1 MTTSHIFYAFPDSGL
16 KHYCLACVRYR
27 EIVGSSSSIA
37 TEWPTYKVSYLED
50 LGAYSVVLLPYDTPP
65 LSVHRHLARISCQVS
80 AVVSTWSKNPIPQIT
95 MTTYSATFNTLWPR
109 VNIYGVEVV
118 CDDDGRDRL
127 ALKHHHS
134 SQERIMFATDLSIA
148 GRAMVRRHSL
158 DRNDSTTRIA
168 TELCTFAAVAKKAGD
183 SREGTV
189 TRREYRTV
197 KFEDG
202 YIQQLDPNAMFQ
214 TMDPLGRM
222 LVYASRQGILVVK
235 FDE

>member
-1 MTTSHIFYAFPDSGL
+1 
-16 KHYCLACVRYR
+16 
-27 EIVGSSSSIA
+27 
-37 TEWPTYKVSYLED
+37 
-50 LGAYSVVLLPYDTPP
+50 
-65 LSVHRHLARISCQVS
+65 
-80 AVVSTWSKNPIPQIT
+80 
-95 MTTYSATFNTLWPR
+95 MTTYSATFNTQWPR
-109 VNIYGVEVV
+109 VNIYVVEVV
-118 CDDDGRDRL
+118 CDDDGRDML

-158 DRNDSTTRIA
+158 DRNDSPTRIA
-168 TELCTFAAVAKKAGD
+168 TELCTFAAVAGKAGD
-183 SREGTV
+183 SGEGAV

-202 YIQQLDPNAMFQ
+202 HIQQLDHAMFQ

-222 LVYASRQGILVVK
+222 LVYASRQSMLVVK